1 MLGEDH
7 LAEDVTQEVFV
18 HMQRSISTYDPSRE
32 LGPWVFTIATNKV
45 RDHWRSRRHNA
56 SQRET
61 SLDGGD
67 GGDDETAGFDPPDRS
82 RGPLPELVNEELRAE
97 LDAAIDALPP
107 GMRETLI
114 LRWYEELSFEEIG
127 RMIARNEAAARKRYS
142 RAFEELRHQLEK
154 RMNTRKGGAA

>member
-18 HMQRSISTYDPSRE
+18 HMQRSISTYDPARE

-45 RDHWRSRRHNA
+45 RDHWRSRRHSA

-61 SLDGGD
+61 SLDA
-67 GGDDETAGFDPPDRS
+67 GDDETANYDPPDRA

-107 GMRETLI
+107 SMRETLI

-154 RMNTRKGGAA
+154 RMNAREGGAA